1 MWDSL
6 TTTTG
11 KRNTRGNYSNK
22 PPYRDPYVRWC
33 ERTDSQLMAILL
45 LDLEREDE
53 LARTDVE
60 KQETKAA
67 PRPPEGAM

>member
-1 MWDSL
+1 
-6 TTTTG
+6 
-11 KRNTRGNYSNK
+11 
-22 PPYRDPYVRWC
+22 
-33 ERTDSQLMAILL
+33 MAILL